1 MFDDSDLVGTE
12 RFLLTQCQS
21 SLFGGFSKL
30 PQPCMPD
37 VLHSHYSLT
46 WLSMALEARAHT
58 EDGAGASA
66 DGDWIGGDLHG
77 HEKGGTH
84 QVPVRCYAPLR
95 AVDVATGICRERL
108 SPFFAGKK

>member
-1 MFDDSDLVGTE
+1 VFDDSDLVGTE

-46 WLSMALEARAHT
+46 WLSMAIEAHAPT
-58 EDGAGASA
+58 EDGADA
-66 DGDWIGGDLHG
+66 DGDWIGGDLRG
-77 HEKGGTH
+77 HEGGGAH
-84 QVPVRCYAPLR
+84 LVPVKCYAPLR
-95 AVDVATGICRERL
+95 AVDAATGICRERL
-108 SPFFAGKK
+108 SSFLAGKK